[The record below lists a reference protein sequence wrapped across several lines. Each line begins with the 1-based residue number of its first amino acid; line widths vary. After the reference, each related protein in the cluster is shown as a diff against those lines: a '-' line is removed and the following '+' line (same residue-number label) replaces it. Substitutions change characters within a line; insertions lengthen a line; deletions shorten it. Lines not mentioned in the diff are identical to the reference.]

1 VCTQSGGSHDYATEP
16 PFARLQL
23 ALTRPHEMA
32 GERIQYEFVRLG
44 PEDVVLTVDGEVAWR
59 GSDEMASNFENSVI
73 QPVLA
78 LFLSQSGS

>member
-1 VCTQSGGSHDYATEP
+1 
-16 PFARLQL
+16 
-23 ALTRPHEMA
+23 MA